1 MTVGL
6 HWEEGKIMS
15 CESDEKMLHEVEQE
29 WYAMQGFK
37 TDIKCHFYYDESNN
51 CRKFWVRP
59 NKNNLEKEFNV
70 NPYEDFVLAGV
81 VTKQELE
88 VSFEE
93 LARLLRLQKNVTEIK
108 FKNQFSKG
116 DFLGCMSKKRIG
128 YLFQWINEK
137 DLFIHYTHVNNL
149 YFAIVEIIDSI
160 MSPEEIDEMGFN
172 YFSIKNTFYEMLY
185 GKEKELQ
192 DIMFRYEFPNI
203 KKNKIEEFISELL
216 RLFPMRC
223 EQSLEEK
230 FITGMLKRAGQS
242 DELVFLEENTDYVM
256 QESFEEFYYDGPRK
270 YYNSMHTYDIE
281 TEIQSSQ
288 KDVIPSYL
296 GVHLTNMEYVDSKS
310 NVLIQVSDVI
320 AGIWGKL
327 MIYIN
332 NKDNNSI
339 RKDVENLTKTQIE
352 NINMLRLLREKSDR
366 YNRGFLMS
374 ITATSVIDRINFLF
388 NLCKHQF
395 ITL

>member
-1 MTVGL
+1 MN
-6 HWEEGKIMS
+6 
-15 CESDEKMLHEVEQE
+15 CQSDEKRMRDVEQE

-51 CRKFWVRP
+51 CRKFWVRT
-59 NKNNLEKEFNV
+59 NQKNLEKEFNV

-81 VTKQELE
+81 VAKQELD

-93 LARLLRLQKNVTEIK
+93 LARLLKLQKNVTEIK

-116 DFLGCMSKKRIG
+116 DFLGCMSKKRVG

-137 DLFIHYTHVNNL
+137 GLFIHYTHVNNL
-149 YFAIVEIIDSI
+149 YYAIVEIIDSI

-172 YFSIKNTFYEMLY
+172 YFSIKNTFYEMLH

-192 DIMFRYEFPNI
+192 NIMFRYEFPNI
-203 KKNKIEEFISELL
+203 KKGKISGFISELL

-223 EQSLEEK
+223 EQTLEEK
-230 FITGMLKRAGQS
+230 FITGMIKRAEQS
-242 DELVFLEENTDYVM
+242 DELVFLEENTDYA
-256 QESFEEFYYDGPRK
+256 
-270 YYNSMHTYDIE
+270 MHTYDIE
-281 TEIQSSQ
+281 TEIQEDE
-288 KDVIPSYL
+288 KDSVPTYL
-296 GVHLTNMEYVDSKS
+296 GEQINNMEYVDSKT

-332 NKDNNSI
+332 NKDNNAI
-339 RKDVENLTKTQIE
+339 RKDVENLNKTQIE
-352 NINMLRLLREKSDR
+352 NINMLRYLREKSDM
-366 YNRGFLMS
+366 YNKVFLMS
-374 ITATSVIDRINFLF
+374 VTALSVIDRINFLF
-388 NLCKHQF
+388 DLCKVR
-395 ITL
+395 TEKLN